1 MEINLFFQNAISL
14 KERGKLKSFIIFL
27 MKKEGYKPKDI
38 SIIFC
43 SDEYLLD
50 INKQHLNHN
59 YFTDIITF
67 DLTPKNEKD
76 TTAELYISIDRVKHN
91 AKDYNTTISN
101 ELHRVIFHG
110 ILHLCGYKDKSKND
124 IKIMREKEA
133 HYLGLYFNASSPL
146 NPPRGK
152 F

>member
-1 MEINLFFQNAISL
+1 MEINLFFQNTISL
-14 KERGKLKSFIIFL
+14 KERGKLKLFITLL
-27 MKKEGYKPKDI
+27 MKKEGHKPKDI

-67 DLTPKNEKD
+67 DLTPKGDKE
-76 TTAELYISIDRVKHN
+76 TTAELYISTHRVKHN

-133 HYLGLYFNASSPL
+133 HYLGLYFNA
-146 NPPRGK
+146 
-152 F
+152 

>member
-1 MEINLFFQNAISL
+1 MVFNLFFMEINLFFQNAISL

-27 MKKEGYKPKDI
+27 MKKEGFKPKDI

-67 DLTPKNEKD
+67 DLTPKGDKE
-76 TTAELYISIDRVKHN
+76 TTAELYISTDRVKHN

-133 HYLGLYFNASSPL
+133 HYLGLYFNA
-146 NPPRGK
+146 
-152 F
+152 

>member
-1 MEINLFFQNAISL
+1 MVINLFFQNAITL
-14 KERGKLKSFIIFL
+14 KERSKLKSFIISL
-27 MKKEGYKPKDI
+27 MKKEGNKPKDI

-43 SDEYLLD
+43 SDEYLLE

-67 DLTPKNEKD
+67 DLTPKNEKEI
-76 TTAELYISIDRVKHN
+76 TAELYISTDRVKFN

-110 ILHLCGYKDKSKND
+110 ILHLCGYKDKSKKD
-124 IKIMREKEA
+124 IALMRAKELQ
-133 HYLGLYFNASSPL
+133 YLNLYFAS
-146 NPPRGK
+146 
-152 F
+152 

>member
-27 MKKEGYKPKDI
+27 MKIEGYKPKDI

-43 SDEYLLD
+43 SDEYLLE

-67 DLTPKNEKD
+67 DLTPKNENKI
-76 TTAELYISIDRVKHN
+76 TAELYISTDRVKFN

-110 ILHLCGYKDKSKND
+110 ILHLCGYKDKSKKD
-124 IKIMREKEA
+124 IALMRTKELQ
-133 HYLGLYFNASSPL
+133 YLNLYFQS
-146 NPPRGK
+146 
-152 F
+152 

>member
-1 MEINLFFQNAISL
+1 MVFNLFFMEINLFFQNAITL
-14 KERGKLKSFIIFL
+14 KERGQLKSFIIFL

-67 DLTPKNEKD
+67 DLTPKGDKE
-76 TTAELYISIDRVKHN
+76 TTAELYISTDRVKHN

-133 HYLGLYFNASSPL
+133 HYLGLYFNA
-146 NPPRGK
+146 
-152 F
+152 

>member
-1 MEINLFFQNAISL
+1 MEINLFFQKAISL
-14 KERGKLKSFIIFL
+14 KERGKLKSFIILL

-43 SDEYLLD
+43 TDEYLLD
-50 INKQHLNHN
+50 INKQNLNHN

-67 DLTPKNEKD
+67 DLTPKNEKE
-76 TTAELYISIDRVKHN
+76 TTAEMYISTERVKIN

-110 ILHLCGYKDKSKND
+110 ILHLCGYKDKSKID

-133 HYLGLYFNASSPL
+133 HYLGLYFNA
-146 NPPRGK
+146 
-152 F
+152 

>member
-1 MEINLFFQNAISL
+1 MEVNLFFQNNITL
-14 KERGKLKSFIIFL
+14 KQRGKLKTFIKSL
-27 MKKEGYKPKDI
+27 MIEEGYQAKDI

-50 INKQHLNHN
+50 LNNQHLNHD

-67 DLTPKNEKD
+67 DLTPKKEKEI
-76 TTAELYISIDRVKHN
+76 TGELYISTDRVKHN

-110 ILHLCGYKDKSKND
+110 ILHLCGYKDKSKKD
-124 IKIMREKEA
+124 IALMRAKEQE
-133 HYLGLYFNASSPL
+133 YLNLYFPA
-146 NPPRGK
+146 
-152 F
+152 

>member
-27 MKKEGYKPKDI
+27 MKIEGYKPKDI

-67 DLTPKNEKD
+67 DLTPTHEKE
-76 TTAELYISIDRVKHN
+76 TTAELYISTDRVKHN
-91 AKDYNTTISN
+91 AKDYSTTISN

-110 ILHLCGYKDKSKND
+110 ILHLCGYKDKSKSD

-133 HYLGLYFNASSPL
+133 HYLSLYFN
-146 NPPRGK
+146 N
-152 F
+152 

>member
-1 MEINLFFQNAISL
+1 LVFNLFFMEINLFFQNAITL
-14 KERGKLKSFIIFL
+14 KERGKLKLFIISL
-27 MKKEGYKPKDI
+27 MKKEGFKPKDI

-43 SDEYLLD
+43 SDKYLLE

-67 DLTPKNEKD
+67 DLTPKNEKEI
-76 TTAELYISIDRVKHN
+76 TAELYISTDRVKFN

-110 ILHLCGYKDKSKND
+110 ILHLCGYKDKSKKD
-124 IKIMREKEA
+124 IAFMRAKEQE
-133 HYLGLYFNASSPL
+133 YLSLYFAA
-146 NPPRGK
+146 
-152 F
+152 

>member
-1 MEINLFFQNAISL
+1 MVFNLFFMEINLFFQNAISL
-14 KERGKLKSFIIFL
+14 KERGQLKSFIIFL

-67 DLTPKNEKD
+67 DLTPKGDKE
-76 TTAELYISIDRVKHN
+76 TTAELYISTDRVKHN

-133 HYLGLYFNASSPL
+133 HYLGLYFNA
-146 NPPRGK
+146 
-152 F
+152 

>member
-1 MEINLFFQNAISL
+1 
-14 KERGKLKSFIIFL
+14 
-27 MKKEGYKPKDI
+27 MKKEGYKPKEI

-43 SDEYLLD
+43 SDEYLLE

-67 DLTPKNEKD
+67 DLTPKNEKEI
-76 TTAELYISIDRVKHN
+76 TSELYISTDRVKHN

-110 ILHLCGYKDKSKND
+110 ILHLCGFKDKSKKD
-124 IKIMREKEA
+124 TVLMRAKEQE
-133 HYLGLYFNASSPL
+133 YLSLYFPA
-146 NPPRGK
+146 
-152 F
+152 

>member
-1 MEINLFFQNAISL
+1 MEINLFFQNAIAL

-67 DLTPKNEKD
+67 DLTPNNEKE
-76 TTAELYISIDRVKHN
+76 TTAELYISTDRVKHN
-91 AKDYNTTISN
+91 AKDYNTTIFN

-110 ILHLCGYKDKSKND
+110 ILHLCGYKDKSKKD
-124 IKIMREKEA
+124 IALMRAKEQE
-133 HYLGLYFNASSPL
+133 YLNLYFPA
-146 NPPRGK
+146 
-152 F
+152 

>member
-67 DLTPKNEKD
+67 DLTPKGDKE
-76 TTAELYISIDRVKHN
+76 TTAELYISTDRVKHN

-133 HYLGLYFNASSPL
+133 HYLGLYFNA
-146 NPPRGK
+146 
-152 F
+152 

>member
-27 MKKEGYKPKDI
+27 MKKEGFKPKDI

-67 DLTPKNEKD
+67 DLTPKGDKE
-76 TTAELYISIDRVKHN
+76 TTAELYISTDRVKHN

-133 HYLGLYFNASSPL
+133 HYLGLYFNA
-146 NPPRGK
+146 
-152 F
+152 

>member
-1 MEINLFFQNAISL
+1 MEINLFFQNAITL
-14 KERGKLKSFIIFL
+14 KERSKLKSFIIFL
-27 MKKEGYKPKDI
+27 MKKEGNKPKDI

-43 SDEYLLD
+43 SDEYLLE

-67 DLTPKNEKD
+67 DLTPKNEKEI
-76 TTAELYISIDRVKHN
+76 TAEIYISTDRVKFN

-110 ILHLCGYKDKSKND
+110 ILHLLGYDHATND
-124 IKIMREKEA
+124 MHEPMISLQERLLEE
-133 HYLGLYFNASSPL
+133 LCDSPIVPNDL
-146 NPPRGK
+146 R
-152 F
+152 FD

>member
-1 MEINLFFQNAISL
+1 LEFNLLFMEINLFFQNTISL

-27 MKKEGYKPKDI
+27 MNKEGFKPKDI

-43 SDEYLLD
+43 SDEYLLE

-67 DLTPKNEKD
+67 DLTPKNEKE
-76 TTAELYISIDRVKHN
+76 TIAELYISTDRVKFN

-110 ILHLCGYKDKSKND
+110 ILHLCGYKDKSKKD
-124 IKIMREKEA
+124 IALMQAKELE
-133 HYLGLYFNASSPL
+133 YLNIYFPS
-146 NPPRGK
+146 
-152 F
+152 